1 MYLKGCFLPRKIH
14 IVLLLVFN
22 LFFFNSSVLSGIVS
36 LKSRQVNHSGI
47 LGSISNYYLL
57 HSKQEGKRNEYNK
70 HILRGDSLMNLKKY
84 DEAMVEYQKASDLM
98 PLEEYPRL
106 KMQAIETLTR
116 MRQIE
121 KQKEASKEGLKDSME
136 RARSLVSDKEI
147 MAEKEKARGMAVR
160 DSLRQAILN
169 KYEETLSKIKKTEDD
184 QEISK
189 VYKEIADTLKNLK
202 AHSNALGF
210 YQQSLEIEEKRGNK
224 KNAAAILEDMAEVFL
239 DSGLYKSSINSYEKS
254 LGHKEDLGDE
264 RGVSDA
270 LSNIGSVYETTYDF
284 NKAIDYY
291 EKSAQVKDNIDDRE
305 GLSLVMDN
313 IGNLYYKQQFLEKS
327 INSYKKSAELNE
339 QLNKQDNLGSNYNK
353 LGVAYYKMGDYDEAE
368 KYYEKSL
375 DIKEETGN
383 KKDASMTYNNLGNLN
398 LDQSKY
404 KKAITYYEKS
414 LKLKEDINYIYGKAV
429 SLHNLGNAYKQLNIN
444 TKAVEHFESSKRICE
459 ENNFEELLARNIK
472 VLSELYF
479 SINATDK
486 ANEYKDLLAKSEY
499 ADIDINEPVTESQI
513 TGEMGESE
521 KVIKFLTEEVLRQK
535 EMVEQQAYERERE
548 NKINSQRLR
557 IKNLQ
562 IKRQRI
568 FMGSL
573 SIVIAL
579 ILVALFLLYRQIVQK
594 KKANVVLTDKNR
606 VISKQQ
612 KLITDNMKSASVIQ
626 KAAMPPDNFISNEL
640 TDFFVLNLP
649 KDIVSG
655 DFYWMDKRD
664 DRIFL
669 AVADCTGHGVQGA
682 VVSMLGIALLN
693 EIVNKS
699 YSKKPGEI
707 LDQLSIKIKD
717 SLHQS
722 GDIDEIREGMDIV
735 LLKIDRKSNKIEFAG
750 ANNPVYIVRDS
761 EVIEQKG
768 DRNPIGYYSK
778 GTLFETRN
786 LEIKKGD
793 SLYMFSDGYV
803 DQLGGENLK
812 KFLPRRF
819 RTLLAEIN
827 NKPMNERKEILMQKY
842 NEWRGDYQQVD
853 DIMILGLRM

>member
-1 MYLKGCFLPRKIH
+1 MYLKGLILFKKKH
-14 IVLLLVFN
+14 IILLIIFSLG
-22 LFFFNSSVLSGIVS
+22 FFNSPVFPGYSS
-36 LKSRQVNHSGI
+36 LKSGI
-47 LGSISNYYLL
+47 ANL
-57 HSKQEGKRNEYNK
+57 KQETKQAEYNK
-70 HILRGDSLMNLKKY
+70 HISRGDSLMNLEKY
-84 DEAMVEYQKASDLM
+84 DEAMIEYQKASDLM

-116 MRQIE
+116 MKQIE
-121 KQKEASKEGLKDSME
+121 ERKEASKEDLRDLTKKDGVD
-136 RARSLVSDKEI
+136 VSDKEI
-147 MAEKEKARGMAVR
+147 LAEQEEARETAKR
-160 DSLRQAILN
+160 DSLRQAVLN
-169 KYEETLSKIKKTEDD
+169 KYEETLTRIKKTEDD

-210 YQQSLEIEEKRGNK
+210 YRQSLEIEEKRGNK
-224 KNAAAILEDMAEVFL
+224 ENAAVILEDIADIYL

-254 LGHKEDLGDE
+254 MGLKEDIGDE
-264 RGVSDA
+264 RGVSNA
-270 LSNIGSVYETTYDF
+270 LSNIGNVYETTYDF
-284 NKAIDYY
+284 NKAINYY
-291 EKSAQVKDNIDDRE
+291 EKSAEVKDNIDDKE
-305 GLSLVMDN
+305 GLSVVMDN
-313 IGNLYYKQQFLEKS
+313 IGNLYYKQRFLEKS
-327 INSYKKSAELNE
+327 IDSYKKSAELNE
-339 QLNKQDNLGSNYNK
+339 QLNMQDNLGSNYNK
-353 LGVAYYKMGDYDEAE
+353 LGVAYYKMGNYDEAE
-368 KYYEKSL
+368 RYYEKSL
-375 DIKEETGN
+375 EVKQETGN
-383 KKDASMTYNNLGNLN
+383 KKDASMTYNNLGNIN
-398 LDQSKY
+398 LDKSKY

-414 LKLKEDINYIYGKAV
+414 LELKDDIDYTYGQAV
-429 SLHNLGNAYKQLNIN
+429 SLHNMGNAYRQLNIF
-444 TKAVEHFESSKRICE
+444 TKAAEHFESSKKICE

-486 ANEYKDLLAKSEY
+486 ANEYKELLAKSEY
-499 ADIDINEPVTESQI
+499 QDVDINEPVTESQI

-535 EMVEQQAYERERE
+535 EMVEQQASERERE

-568 FMGSL
+568 IVGSL

-579 ILVALFLLYRQIVQK
+579 ILVALFLFYRQIVQK

-612 KLITDNMKSASVIQ
+612 KLITDNMQSASVIQ
-626 KAAMPPDNFISNEL
+626 KAAMPPDNFINKEL

-707 LDQLSIKIKD
+707 LDQLSVKIKD

-722 GDIDEIREGMDIV
+722 GDIDQIREGMDIV
-735 LLKIDRKSNKIEFAG
+735 LLKINKKINKIEFAG
-750 ANNPVYIVRDS
+750 ANNPVYIVRGEDI
-761 EVIEQKG
+761 IEQKG

-803 DQLGGENLK
+803 DQLGGESLK

-819 RTLLAEIN
+819 RAILTEIN
-827 NKPMNERKEILMQKY
+827 NKPMKERKEILMKEF

-853 DIMILGLRM
+853 DIMVLGLKI

>member
-1 MYLKGCFLPRKIH
+1 MYLKGCFLIKKVQ
-14 IVLLLVFN
+14 IVLLFIFS
-22 LFFFNSSVLSGIVS
+22 LFLFNSYFYSVTGSS
-36 LKSRQVNHSGI
+36 LKANNSNYSGI
-47 LGSISNYYLL
+47 LTSAGSYNLSQT
-57 HSKQEGKRNEYNK
+57 SQDDKRTEYNK

-84 DEAMVEYQKASDLM
+84 DKAMVEYQKASDLM

-121 KQKEASKEGLKDSME
+121 KQKEALKDTVE
-136 RARSLVSDKEI
+136 RGPVSKKAI
-147 MAEKEKARGMAVR
+147 MAEKEKAREAALR
-160 DSLRQAILN
+160 DSLQQAIIN
-169 KYEETLSKIKKTEDD
+169 KYEETLSKIKLTEDE

-254 LGHKEDLGDE
+254 LDLKEDIGDE

-270 LSNIGSVYETTYDF
+270 LSNIGNVYETTYDF
-284 NKAIDYY
+284 DKAINYY

-327 INSYKKSAELNE
+327 IDSYKKSAELNE
-339 QLNKQDNLGSNYNK
+339 QLNKQDNLGTNYNK
-353 LGVAYYKMGDYDEAE
+353 LGVAYYKMGNYDEAE

-375 DIKEETGN
+375 EIKEETGN
-383 KKDASMTYNNLGNLN
+383 KKDASMTYNNMGNLN

-414 LKLKEDINYIYGKAV
+414 LKLKEDIDYAYGKAV
-429 SLHNLGNAYKQLNIN
+429 SLYNLGNAYKQLNIN
-444 TKAVEHFESSKRICE
+444 TEAVENFESSKKICE

-472 VLSELYF
+472 VLSELYY

-486 ANEYKDLLAKSEY
+486 ATEYRDLLAKSEY
-499 ADIDINEPVTESQI
+499 ADVDINEPVSESKI

-535 EMVEQQAYERERE
+535 EIVEQQAYERERE

-573 SIVIAL
+573 TIVIAL

-594 KKANVVLTDKNR
+594 KRANIILTDKNR

-626 KAAMPPDNFISNEL
+626 KAAMPPDNFISKEL
-640 TDFFVLNLP
+640 TEFFVLNMP

-655 DFYWMDKRD
+655 DFYWMDKRE

-722 GDIDEIREGMDIV
+722 GDIEEIREGMDIV
-735 LLKIDRKSNKIEFAG
+735 LLKVDRKSNKIEFAG
-750 ANNPVYIVRDS
+750 ANNPVYIVRDG
-761 EVIEQKG
+761 EIFEHKG

-778 GTLFETRN
+778 GTLFETSN
-786 LEIKKGD
+786 LEVKKGD
-793 SLYMFSDGYV
+793 SLYMFSDGYI

-812 KFLPRRF
+812 KFLPKRF
-819 RTLLAEIN
+819 RKLLVDIN
-827 NKPMNERKEILMQKY
+827 NKPMNERKEMLMKEF
-842 NEWRGDYQQVD
+842 NNWKGDYQQVD
-853 DIMILGLRM
+853 DIMILGLKM

>member
-1 MYLKGCFLPRKIH
+1 MYSKGCFLSEKIH

-22 LFFFNSSVLSGIVS
+22 LFLFNSSVYSAIAS
-36 LKSRQVNHSGI
+36 PKSAKFNYSEI
-47 LGSISNYYLL
+47 ISSTSNYYFS
-57 HSKQEGKRNEYNK
+57 HFKQEDKRADYNK
-70 HILRGDSLMNLKKY
+70 HIFRGDSLMNVKKY
-84 DEAMVEYQKASDLM
+84 DEAMIEYQKASDLL

-121 KQKEASKEGLKDSME
+121 KQKEASKEGLKDSLE
-136 RARSLVSDKEI
+136 RERLSISDKEF
-147 MAEKEKARGMAVR
+147 MAEKERAREIEKR
-160 DSLRQAILN
+160 DSLRQAILS
-169 KYEETLSKIKKTEDD
+169 KYEETLSKIKKTENY

-224 KNAAAILEDMAEVFL
+224 KNVALILEDMAEVFL

-254 LGHKEDLGDE
+254 LGLKEDLGDE

-270 LSNIGSVYETTYDF
+270 LSNIGNIYETTYDF

-291 EKSAQVKDNIDDRE
+291 EKSAQVKDDIDDRE

-327 INSYKKSAELNE
+327 IDSYKKSAQLNE
-339 QLNKQDNLGSNYNK
+339 QLNKPDNLGTNYNK
-353 LGVAYYKMGDYDEAE
+353 LGVAYYKMGNYDEAE

-375 DIKEETGN
+375 EIKEETGN

-404 KKAITYYEKS
+404 KKAITFYEKA
-414 LKLKEDINYIYGKAV
+414 LKLKEDIDYAYGKAV
-429 SLHNLGNAYKQLNIN
+429 SLYNLGNAYRQLNIN
-444 TKAVEHFESSKRICE
+444 TKAVENFESSKKICQ

-472 VLSELYF
+472 ILSELYS

-486 ANEYKDLLAKSEY
+486 ASEYRDLLAKSDY
-499 ADIDINEPVTESQI
+499 ANIDINEPITESQI

-594 KKANVVLTDKNR
+594 KRANTVLTDKNR

-612 KLITDNMKSASVIQ
+612 KLITDNMTSASVIQ

-640 TDFFVLNLP
+640 NDFFVLNMP

-735 LLKIDRKSNKIEFAG
+735 LLKIDRKNNKIEFAG

-761 EVIEQKG
+761 KIIEQKG

-819 RTLLAEIN
+819 RTLLVDIN
-827 NKPMNERKEILMQKY
+827 NKPMNERKEILMRKF
-842 NEWRGDYQQVD
+842 NEWKGGYQQVD
-853 DIMILGLRM
+853 DIMILGIRM

>member
-1 MYLKGCFLPRKIH
+1 MYSKGCFLSKKIH
-14 IVLLLVFN
+14 IALLLILN
-22 LFFFNSSVLSGIVS
+22 LFLFHSSVYSGIVS
-36 LKSRQVNHSGI
+36 LKSSKVNYSGS
-47 LGSISNYYLL
+47 LASISNYYL
-57 HSKQEGKRNEYNK
+57 SYIKQEGKRADYNR
-70 HILRGDSLMNLKKY
+70 HVFRGDSLMNLKKY
-84 DEAMVEYQKASDLM
+84 NEAMIEYQKASDLL

-116 MRQIE
+116 MKQIE
-121 KQKEASKEGLKDSME
+121 KQKEESREGLKDSLE
-136 RARSLVSDKEI
+136 KPSISDREL
-147 MAEKEKARGMAVR
+147 MAEKEKARETAKR
-160 DSLRQAILN
+160 DSLQQAILS
-169 KYEETLSKIKKTEDD
+169 KYEETLSKIKKTEND

-224 KNAAAILEDMAEVFL
+224 ENAAVILENMAEVYL
-239 DSGLYKSSINSYEKS
+239 DSGLYRSSISSYEKS
-254 LGHKEDLGDE
+254 LGLKEDLGDE

-270 LSNIGSVYETTYDF
+270 LSDIGNVYETTYDF

-291 EKSAQVKDNIDDRE
+291 EKSAQVKDDIDDRE

-313 IGNLYYKQQFLEKS
+313 IGNIYYKQQFLEKS
-327 INSYKKSAELNE
+327 IDSYKKSAQLNE
-339 QLNKQDNLGSNYNK
+339 QLNKLDNLGTNYNK
-353 LGVAYYKMGDYDEAE
+353 LGVAYYKMGNYGEAE

-375 DIKEETGN
+375 EIKEETGN

-404 KKAITYYEKS
+404 KRAITYYEKA
-414 LKLKEDINYIYGKAV
+414 LKLKEDIDYIYGKAV
-429 SLHNLGNAYKQLNIN
+429 SLYNLGNAYKQLNIN
-444 TKAVEHFESSKRICE
+444 TKAVENFESSKKICE

-472 VLSELYF
+472 ILSELYF
-479 SINATDK
+479 SINANDK

-521 KVIKFLTEEVLRQK
+521 KVIKYLTEEVLRQK

-594 KKANVVLTDKNR
+594 KRANAVLTDKNR

-612 KLITDNMKSASVIQ
+612 RLITDNMKSASVIQ

-640 TDFFVLNLP
+640 NDFFVLNMP

-655 DFYWMDKRD
+655 DFYWMDKRE

-722 GDIDEIREGMDIV
+722 GDIEEIREGMDIV

-761 EVIEQKG
+761 KIIEQKG

-786 LEIKKGD
+786 LEIKRGD

-819 RTLLAEIN
+819 RTLLVDIN
-827 NKPMNERKEILMQKY
+827 NKPMNERKEILMRKFS
-842 NEWRGDYQQVD
+842 EWKGDYQQVD
-853 DIMILGLRM
+853 DIMILGIRM

>member
-1 MYLKGCFLPRKIH
+1 MYLKGCYLSGATH
-14 IVLLLVFN
+14 IALLLTFN
-22 LFFFNSSVLSGIVS
+22 IFLFSTSVYCGNTGF
-36 LKSRQVNHSGI
+36 KSIAINHPVI
-47 LGSISNYYLL
+47 LASAGHYSYLW
-57 HSKQEGKRNEYNK
+57 QEGKRTEYTL
-70 HILRGDSLMNLKKY
+70 HISRGDSLMNLKKY

-116 MRQIE
+116 MKQIE
-121 KQKEASKEGLKDSME
+121 KQKEASREGLKDSIEMV
-136 RARSLVSDKEI
+136 RTRISDKVI
-147 MAEKEKARGMAVR
+147 MAEKEKARELAIR
-160 DSLRQAILN
+160 DSLRQAVLS
-169 KYEETLSKIKKTEDD
+169 KYEETLTKIKTEDD

-189 VYKEIADTLKNLK
+189 VYKEIADTLKGLK

-224 KNAAAILEDMAEVFL
+224 KNAATILENMAEVFL

-254 LGHKEDLGDE
+254 LGFKEDLKDE
-264 RGVSDA
+264 RGVSDV
-270 LSNIGSVYETTYDF
+270 LSNIGNVYETTYDF

-291 EKSAQVKDNIDDRE
+291 KKSAQVKDDINDRE
-305 GLSLVMDN
+305 GLSFVMDN

-327 INSYKKSAELNE
+327 IDSYKKSAELNE

-353 LGVAYYKMGDYDEAE
+353 LGVAYYKMGNYGEAE

-375 DIKEETGN
+375 EIKEVTGN

-404 KKAITYYEKS
+404 KRAITYYEKS
-414 LKLKEDINYIYGKAV
+414 LKLKEDIDYTYGKAV
-429 SLHNLGNAYKQLNIN
+429 SLHNLGNAYRQLNIN
-444 TKAVEHFESSKRICE
+444 TKAVEHFEASKKICE
-459 ENNFEELLARNIK
+459 ENNFEELLARNMK

-479 SINATDK
+479 GINATDK
-486 ANEYKDLLAKSEY
+486 ANEYKNLLAKSEY
-499 ADIDINEPVTESQI
+499 ADVDINEPVTESQI

-521 KVIKFLTEEVLRQK
+521 KVIKFLTDEVLRQK
-535 EMVEQQAYERERE
+535 EIVEQQAYERERE
-548 NKINSQRLR
+548 NKINSQRMR

-579 ILVALFLLYRQIVQK
+579 ILIALFLLYRQIIQK
-594 KKANVVLTDKNR
+594 KRANVILTDKNR

-640 TDFFVLNLP
+640 KNFFVLNMP

-707 LDQLSIKIKD
+707 LDQLSIKIKN

-750 ANNPVYIVRDS
+750 ANNPVYIVRNS

-778 GTLFETRN
+778 ETLFETRI

-803 DQLGGENLK
+803 DQLGGNSLK

-819 RTLLAEIN
+819 RDLLVEIN
-827 NKPMNERKEILMQKY
+827 DKPMNERKEILMQKF
-842 NEWRGDYQQVD
+842 NEWKGDYQQVD

>member
-1 MYLKGCFLPRKIH
+1 
-14 IVLLLVFN
+14 
-22 LFFFNSSVLSGIVS
+22 
-36 LKSRQVNHSGI
+36 
-47 LGSISNYYLL
+47 
-57 HSKQEGKRNEYNK
+57 
-70 HILRGDSLMNLKKY
+70 MNLKKY
-84 DEAMVEYQKASDLM
+84 NEAMVEYQKASDLM

-116 MRQIE
+116 MKQIE
-121 KQKEASKEGLKDSME
+121 KQKEASKDRLQDSIE
-136 RARSLVSDKEI
+136 IARAGVSDKEI
-147 MAEKEKARGMAVR
+147 MAEKEKARELAIR
-160 DSLRQAILN
+160 DSLRQAVLS
-169 KYEETLSKIKKTEDD
+169 KYEETLSKIKKTEDE

-189 VYKEIADTLKNLK
+189 VYKEIADTLKSLK

-224 KNAAAILEDMAEVFL
+224 KDAAIIMENMAEIFL

-254 LGHKEDLGDE
+254 LGLKEDLKDE
-264 RGVSDA
+264 RGVSNV
-270 LSNIGSVYETTYDF
+270 LSDIGSVYETTYDF

-291 EKSAQVKDNIDDRE
+291 KKSAQVKNDIKDRE
-305 GLSLVMDN
+305 GLSLIMDN

-327 INSYKKSAELNE
+327 IDSYKKSAELNE

-353 LGVAYYKMGDYDEAE
+353 LGVAYYKMGNYDEAE

-375 DIKEETGN
+375 GIKEVTGN

-414 LKLKEDINYIYGKAV
+414 LKLKEDIDYAYGKAV
-429 SLHNLGNAYKQLNIN
+429 SLHNLGNAYRQLNIN
-444 TKAVEHFESSKRICE
+444 TKAVEHFEASKKICE

-486 ANEYKDLLAKSEY
+486 ANEYKNLLAKSEY
-499 ADIDINEPVTESQI
+499 ADVDINEPVTESQI

-535 EMVEQQAYERERE
+535 EIVEQQAYERERE

-579 ILVALFLLYRQIVQK
+579 VLIALFLLYRQIIQK
-594 KKANVVLTDKNR
+594 KRANAVLTDKNR
-606 VISKQQ
+606 VISRQQ

-626 KAAMPPDNFISNEL
+626 KAAMPPDNFIGSEL
-640 TDFFVLNLP
+640 NDFFVLNMP

-707 LDQLSIKIKD
+707 LDQLSIKIKN

-722 GDIDEIREGMDIV
+722 GDIEEIREGMDIV

-750 ANNPVYIVRDS
+750 ANNPVYIVRNS

-778 GTLFETRN
+778 GMLFETRN

-793 SLYMFSDGYV
+793 SLYMFSDGYI
-803 DQLGGENLK
+803 DQLGGDSLK

-819 RTLLAEIN
+819 RNLLVEIN
-827 NKPMNERKEILMQKY
+827 DKPMNERKEILMQKY